1 MRIFSNCSC
10 DNHYVHVGFSDTCT
24 SLSKEL
30 TEMLLMVNR
39 VSSESKA
46 YRTTP

>member
-10 DNHYVHVGFSDTCT
+10 DNHYVHVGFSDT

-39 VSSESKA
+39 VSPESKA